1 MKYVKSQ
8 LNLNK
13 NPMTRDEIIN
23 VDYSSNLSHITY
35 MWEQK
40 MISVEEYKH
49 LKNKYNLDE

>member
-1 MKYVKSQ
+1 
-8 LNLNK
+8 
-13 NPMTRDEIIN
+13 MTRDEIIN
-23 VDYSSNLSHITY
+23 VDYSSNLSYITY

>member
-1 MKYVKSQ
+1 
-8 LNLNK
+8 
-13 NPMTRDEIIN
+13 MTRDEIIN
-23 VDYSSNLSHITY
+23 VDYSFNLSHITY